1 MLTKFKDFSI
11 HSYFVLPLRAYNL
24 TTVTYL
30 ITDNIQQI
38 NKISSLVYNLDLL
51 QLFIF
56 LVSSFQ
62 YVLIYATV
70 FFMLQVKFGL
80 KYKRTLASAL
90 NNSLWNLKI
99 RSIFF
104 KREEKQM
111 KLVLLEEEMCVR
123 TFMTY
128 MIPSCRVIGRDLATV
143 MGSYALSLCR
153 GPHWQTVRFRNTV
166 SENGC
171 DLSSLSVW
179 LYFSWPLSITKGRS
193 LLSC

>member
-30 ITDNIQQI
+30 ITNNIQQI
-38 NKISSLVYNLDLL
+38 DKIGSLVYNLDLI

-70 FFMLQVKFGL
+70 FFMLQIKFGL

-90 NNSLWNLKI
+90 NNTL
-99 RSIFF
+99 
-104 KREEKQM
+104 
-111 KLVLLEEEMCVR
+111 
-123 TFMTY
+123 
-128 MIPSCRVIGRDLATV
+128 
-143 MGSYALSLCR
+143 
-153 GPHWQTVRFRNTV
+153 
-166 SENGC
+166 
-171 DLSSLSVW
+171 
-179 LYFSWPLSITKGRS
+179 
-193 LLSC
+193 